1 MLSVFLLKDNIRKWV
16 PPFLRC
22 SRTSADTLVHCNCM
36 WRLQHS
42 PAAKGDNLYQHF
54 LRKIYVGSFG
64 IEGHLAPCGQ
74 RTDLRFFEDDLLA
87 VQDGAGTKR
96 YKAWWKDSRG
106 VLETMNTE
114 FHFSP
119 LTLVPCL
126 SSLAHKHDT
135 EITNYITVMKR
146 NMTINT

>member
-1 MLSVFLLKDNIRKWV
+1 
-16 PPFLRC
+16 
-22 SRTSADTLVHCNCM
+22 M
-36 WRLQHS
+36 WATYR
-42 PAAKGDNLYQHF
+42 P
-54 LRKIYVGSFG
+54 
-64 IEGHLAPCGQ
+64 
-74 RTDLRFFEDDLLA
+74 TFFEDDLLA